1 MNGSQ
6 RFWANDG
13 QVLPNPVKEELPTI
27 LKVDGDKGVYEDS
40 TRLVS
45 FAKSRERAITLV
57 ALSPPVPFRLFF
69 RQVD

>member
-27 LKVDGDKGVYEDS
+27 LKVDGDKRVYRYS
-40 TRLVS
+40 SNGRLITSELRVNQEQS
-45 FAKSRERAITLV
+45 AAGGLSKCVERA
-57 ALSPPVPFRLFF
+57 R
-69 RQVD
+69 